1 MQQTLKKPNLIKV
14 KDFRGEVTQKVYKS
28 SHDSINKLFGNGL
41 THGCV
46 FQIYGFRGTGK
57 TTFLL
62 QLLEDFSNQTETAYL
77 TTEETSEQI
86 ISKCARLNVKNVM
99 VGKVTDLEEILE
111 IIKHYKIVVL
121 DSFQMISSTLN
132 QKKIISLLMDT
143 AKEYECS
150 LGVVCQLTK
159 NGKDK
164 GVSDVGH
171 LCDQVIKLST
181 GVSEYFG
188 MIGKAILLDSSK
200 NRFGKAGILV
210 LENGERGYDFEN
222 PWNED
227 LLEEIEKCAVKV
239 ER

>member
-1 MQQTLKKPNLIKV
+1 MQETLSKLNLIRV
-14 KDFRGEVTQKVYKS
+14 KDFSGNIQEKVYKS
-28 SHDSINKLFGNGL
+28 SYDSINKLFGNGL

-46 FQIYGFRGTGK
+46 FQMYGYRGTGK
-57 TTFLL
+57 TTLLL
-62 QLLEDFSNQTETAYL
+62 QLLEDFSSQTETAYL

-86 ISKCARLNVKNVM
+86 ISKCDRLNVKNVM

-111 IIKHYKIVVL
+111 VIKHYKIVVL

-132 QKKIISLLMDT
+132 QKKIITQLVNA
-143 AKEYECS
+143 AKEYKCS
-150 LGVVCQLTK
+150 LGIVCQLTK

-164 GVSDVGH
+164 GISDVGH
-171 LCDQVIKLST
+171 LCDQVIKLCS

-188 MIGKAILLDSSK
+188 MNGKAILLDSSK
-200 NRFGKAGILV
+200 NRFGKTGIMV
-210 LENGERGYDFEN
+210 LENGDAGYNFEN

-227 LLEEIEKCAVKV
+227 LVDEIEKVAIKV